1 MYRVINKQA
10 LAKRL
15 FVYFIPLLLIGVLID
30 APFLMLFLGA
40 FSLLMWHYHQL
51 YRLSDWLHNQRSF
64 NPPEGEGSWEQV
76 FEGIYQLQHRNR
88 KKRNELAELIRRFR
102 DGAEAVPDAVVVLQ
116 NDLSIVWCNQL
127 ALKVLGLQWPVD
139 HGQRLD
145 NLIRDPKFAK
155 YMRRKEFSDALELES
170 GHSVEQVLEFRVMP
184 YANTQLLV
192 VVRDVTRL
200 KQLEQMR
207 KDFVANVSHELRTPL
222 TVVTGYLEMLDS
234 DSLPPPAMW
243 NKAQTTMLEQC
254 KRMDSLVN
262 QLLSLSRIEGAK
274 RHSND
279 KAVKVPQLLKLIET
293 EAQSINQDKGH
304 QLIFNIDASLDIT
317 GAEDELRSAFSNL
330 VFNAIHYTK
339 PGGKIEVCWQRNNE
353 QACFSVTDNGD
364 GIAPEHI
371 NRLTERFYRVDKAR
385 SRTTGGSGLG
395 LAITKHVLTRHGSQL
410 KINSELGKGSCFS
423 FAFSSDRLIS
433 ISPLVTSNTASHKS
447 VI

>member
-1 MYRVINKQA
+1 MA
-10 LAKRL
+10 
-15 FVYFIPLLLIGVLID
+15 D
-30 APFLMLFLGA
+30 
-40 FSLLMWHYHQL
+40 
-51 YRLSDWLHNQRSF
+51 
-64 NPPEGEGSWEQV
+64 
-76 FEGIYQLQHRNR
+76 
-88 KKRNELAELIRRFR
+88 LIRRFR

-116 NDLSIVWCNQL
+116 KDLSIIWCNQL
-127 ALKVLGLQWPVD
+127 ALKVLGLQWPTD

-155 YMRRKEFSDALELES
+155 YMHKACFDEPLELDG
-170 GHSVEQVLEFRVMP
+170 GHSYDQTLEFRVMP
-184 YANTQLLV
+184 YASSQLMM

-243 NKAQTTMLEQC
+243 QKAQTTMLEQC

-262 QLLSLSRIEGAK
+262 QLLSLSRIEGA
-274 RHSND
+274 RRQDND
-279 KAVKVPQLLKLIET
+279 KPVNVPQLLTYIQT
-293 EAQSINQDKGH
+293 EAQSLNQDKGH
-304 QLIFNIDASLDIT
+304 ELIFNVDASLDIK

-339 PGGKIEVCWQRNNE
+339 PGGKIVVDWQLKDN
-353 QACFSVTDNGD
+353 QAAFSVTDNGD
-364 GIAPEHI
+364 GIAAEHI

-395 LAITKHVLTRHGSQL
+395 LAITKHVLTRHDSRLDISSKLGQGST
-410 KINSELGKGSCFS
+410 
-423 FAFSSDRLIS
+423 FAFAFGSEKVVRIAEK
-433 ISPLVTSNTASHKS
+433 IEKTAKS
-447 VI
+447 

>member
-1 MYRVINKQA
+1 MYRVVNKQA

-15 FVYFIPLLLIGVLID
+15 FMYFLPLLLVGVLVG
-30 APFLMLFLGA
+30 APFLLLFLGSFA
-40 FSLLMWHYHQL
+40 LLIWHYHQL
-51 YRLSDWLHNQRSF
+51 YRLSDWLLNQRSF
-64 NPPEGEGSWEQV
+64 NPPEGEGAWEQV
-76 FEGIYQLQHRNR
+76 FEGIYHLQHRNR
-88 KKRNELAELIRRFR
+88 KKRNELADLIRRFR

-116 NDLSIVWCNQL
+116 KDLSIIWCNQL
-127 ALKVLGLQWPVD
+127 ALKVLGLQWPTD

-155 YMRRKEFSDALELES
+155 YMHQASFDEPLELDG
-170 GHSVEQVLEFRVMP
+170 GHSYEQILEFRVMP
-184 YANTQLLV
+184 YASSQLMM

-222 TVVTGYLEMLDS
+222 TVVTGYLEMLDG
-234 DSLPPPAMW
+234 DNMPPPSMW

-262 QLLSLSRIEGAK
+262 QLLSLSRIEGA
-274 RHSND
+274 RRQDND
-279 KAVKVPQLLKLIET
+279 KPVNVPKLLTYIHT
-293 EAQSINQDKGH
+293 EAQSLNQDKGH
-304 QLIFNIDASLDIT
+304 ELIFNVDSHLDIK

-339 PGGKIEVCWQRNNE
+339 PGGKIVVDWQLKNN
-353 QACFSVTDNGD
+353 QAAFSVTDNGD
-364 GIAPEHI
+364 GIASEHI

-395 LAITKHVLTRHGSQL
+395 LAITKHVLTRHDSHLNIKSKVGEGST
-410 KINSELGKGSCFS
+410 FS
-423 FAFSSDRLIS
+423 FAFSSDKVVRLPDSLEI
-433 ISPLVTSNTASHKS
+433 NAKS
-447 VI
+447 

>member
-1 MYRVINKQA
+1 MYRVVNKRA
-10 LAKRL
+10 LTKRL

-30 APFLMLFLGA
+30 APFLMLFLGS

-51 YRLSDWLHNQRSF
+51 YRLSDWLLNQRSF

-145 NLIRDPKFAK
+145 NLIRDPKFTQ
-155 YMRRKEFSDALELES
+155 YMQLKQFDEALELES
-170 GHSVEQVLEFRVMP
+170 SLSVDKFFEFRVMP
-184 YANTQLLV
+184 YANTQLMV

-222 TVVTGYLEMLDS
+222 TVVTGYLEMMDA
-234 DSLPPPAMW
+234 DSLPPVAMW
-243 NKAQTTMLEQC
+243 GKAQNTMLEQC

-262 QLLSLSRIEGAK
+262 QLLSLSRIEGP
-274 RHSND
+274 RRQEND
-279 KAVKVPQLLKLIET
+279 KSVNVPQLLNYIKIEADSLNT
-293 EAQSINQDKGH
+293 DKNH
-304 QLIFNIDASLDIT
+304 VITFNIDQSLDVK
-317 GAEDELRSAFSNL
+317 GSADELRSAFSNL

-339 PGGKIEVCWQRNNE
+339 PGGEITVCWQQKNE
-353 QACFSVTDNGD
+353 RACFSVIDNGD
-364 GIAPEHI
+364 GIAKEHL

-395 LAITKHVLTRHGSQL
+395 LAITKHVLTRHDSQL
-410 KINSELGKGSCFS
+410 NIMSELGKGSCFS
-423 FAFSSDRLIS
+423 FDFLKEKIVLLDDQI
-433 ISPLVTSNTASHKS
+433 N
-447 VI
+447 

>member
-1 MYRVINKQA
+1 MYRVVNKQA

-15 FVYFIPLLLIGVLID
+15 FMYFLPLLLVGVLVG
-30 APFLMLFLGA
+30 APFLLLFLGSFA
-40 FSLLMWHYHQL
+40 LLIWHYHQL
-51 YRLSDWLHNQRSF
+51 YRLSDWLLNQRSF
-64 NPPEGEGSWEQV
+64 NPPEGEGAWEQV
-76 FEGIYQLQHRNR
+76 FEGIYHLQHRNR
-88 KKRNELAELIRRFR
+88 KKRNELADLIRRFR

-116 NDLSIVWCNQL
+116 KDLSIIWCNQL
-127 ALKVLGLQWPVD
+127 ALKVLGLQWPTD

-155 YMRRKEFSDALELES
+155 YMHKACFDEPLELDG
-170 GHSVEQVLEFRVMP
+170 GHSYDQTLEFRVMP
-184 YANTQLLV
+184 YASSQLMM

-243 NKAQTTMLEQC
+243 QKAQTTMLEQC

-262 QLLSLSRIEGAK
+262 QLLSLSRIEGA
-274 RHSND
+274 RRQDND
-279 KAVKVPQLLKLIET
+279 KPVNVPQLLTYIQT
-293 EAQSINQDKGH
+293 EAQSLNQDKGH
-304 QLIFNIDASLDIT
+304 ELIFNVDASLDIK

-339 PGGKIEVCWQRNNE
+339 PSGKIVVDWQLKNN
-353 QACFSVTDNGD
+353 QAAFSVTDNGD
-364 GIAPEHI
+364 GIAAEHI

-395 LAITKHVLTRHGSQL
+395 LAITKHVLTRHDSRLDISSKLGQGST
-410 KINSELGKGSCFS
+410 
-423 FAFSSDRLIS
+423 FAFAFGSEKVVRIAG
-433 ISPLVTSNTASHKS
+433 NTKKTAKS
-447 VI
+447 

>member
-1 MYRVINKQA
+1 MYRVVNKQA

-15 FVYFIPLLLIGVLID
+15 FMYFLPLLLIGVLVG
-30 APFLMLFLGA
+30 APFLLLFLGSM
-40 FSLLMWHYHQL
+40 SLLLWHYHQL
-51 YRLSDWLHNQRSF
+51 YRLSDWLINQRSF
-64 NPPEGEGSWEQV
+64 NPPEGEGAWEQV
-76 FEGIYQLQHRNR
+76 FEGIYHLQHRNR
-88 KKRNELAELIRRFR
+88 KKRNELADLIRRFR

-116 NDLSIVWCNQL
+116 KDLSIVWCNQL
-127 ALKVLGLQWPVD
+127 ALKVLGLQWPTD

-155 YMRRKEFSDALELES
+155 YMQQGSFDDALELDIN
-170 GHSVEQVLEFRVMP
+170 HKQMLEFRVMP
-184 YANTQLLV
+184 YASSQLMM

-222 TVVTGYLEMLDS
+222 TVVTGYLEMLDG

-243 NKAQTTMLEQC
+243 HKAQNTMLEQC

-262 QLLSLSRIEGAK
+262 QLLSLSRIEGA
-274 RHSND
+274 RRPDND
-279 KAVKVPQLLKLIET
+279 KPVNVSQILNYIQT
-293 EAQSINQDKGH
+293 EALSINQDKGH
-304 QLIFNIDASLDIT
+304 QLQFEIDSKLDIK
-317 GAEDELRSAFSNL
+317 GSGDELRSAFSNL

-339 PGGKIEVCWQRNNE
+339 PGGVISVVWQLKDK
-353 QACFSVTDNGD
+353 QAHFSVTDNGD

-395 LAITKHVLTRHGSQL
+395 LAITKHVLTRHDSYLNIKSKLGEGSV
-410 KINSELGKGSCFS
+410 FS
-423 FAFSSDRLIS
+423 FSFDKEKIVNSSHSL
-433 ISPLVTSNTASHKS
+433 KS
-447 VI
+447 